1 MIDTSITFL
10 MVFGGLLFF
19 RQVIYL
25 GWEPAVWLHK
35 MSNGTLLLFAFFMIT
50 DPMTTPNHK
59 RARILWSAALGVAL
73 FIASG
78 FFYIQTAAIWLL
90 FAIGPITPLFDRL
103 FVAEK
108 FEWNTTKTVKT
119 T

>member
-1 MIDTSITFL
+1 
-10 MVFGGLLFF
+10 
-19 RQVIYL
+19 
-25 GWEPAVWLHK
+25 
-35 MSNGTLLLFAFFMIT
+35 MIT

-90 FAIGPITPLFDRL
+90 FAIGPITPIFDRL